1 MSRSPAAPVSI
12 PDSLQ
17 EVLSPE
23 WLSVALDRRFPG
35 IRVLSVATTHVT
47 SRVSTNAQFHI
58 ECDGDL
64 PAGLPAELCIKGYF
78 TDCSDTALQ
87 SRAAGE
93 PEANFYGELAGGLGV
108 RTLPCFYAEV
118 DPVTHHG
125 VVITEDVA
133 AQGAVF
139 LDALSPYS
147 VDEAALSLEQFAIL
161 HGRMWASAELSKSWL
176 DPRLEHTFR
185 ARGLKEIRGN
195 FDGVIGAGVPEEVK
209 DAERLVEM
217 VRRLAAS
224 LPAAEP
230 RCLLHGDA
238 HVGNIFLDGAARP
251 SLLDWQL
258 VQRGPWFVD
267 VGYHIGCAVGV
278 EERRQSE
285 RDLLAHYLDR
295 LKAEGGQSPSWDE
308 AWRSIAIG
316 MVYGFFLWAIT
327 LKVRPP
333 VTTAMLERLGAAV
346 ADHDAYQSVLELT

>member
-1 MSRSPAAPVSI
+1 VSI

-23 WLSVALDRRFPG
+23 WLSAALDHRFPG
-35 IRVLSVATTHVT
+35 IRVRSVTRGHVT
-47 SRVSTNAQFHI
+47 SRVSVNAQFRI

-64 PAGLPAELCIKGYF
+64 PAGLPADLCVKGYF

-93 PEANFYGELAGGLGV
+93 PEANFYRELAGGLGV

-125 VVITEDVA
+125 VIITEDVVA
-133 AQGAVF
+133 RGATF

-147 VDEAALSLEQFAIL
+147 VDQAALSLEQFAIL
-161 HGRMWASAELSKSWL
+161 HGRTWASTRLSKPWL

-195 FDGVIGAGVPEEVK
+195 FEGPIGAGVPEDVR
-209 DAERLVEM
+209 DPERLVETI
-217 VRRLAAS
+217 RGLSPLLSAAD
-224 LPAAEP
+224 PC
-230 RCLLHGDA
+230 CLLHGDA
-238 HVGNIFLDGAARP
+238 HVGNIFLDAAGDP
-251 SLLDWQL
+251 CLLDWQL

-278 EERRQSE
+278 GDRRQNE
-285 RDLLAHYLDR
+285 RDLLAHYLER
-295 LKAEGGQSPSWDE
+295 LKVEGGQPPPWDE
-308 AWRSIAIG
+308 AWRRIAVG
-316 MVYGFFLWAIT
+316 MLYGFFLWAIT

-346 ADHDAYQSVLELT
+346 ADHDAYEAALAAT